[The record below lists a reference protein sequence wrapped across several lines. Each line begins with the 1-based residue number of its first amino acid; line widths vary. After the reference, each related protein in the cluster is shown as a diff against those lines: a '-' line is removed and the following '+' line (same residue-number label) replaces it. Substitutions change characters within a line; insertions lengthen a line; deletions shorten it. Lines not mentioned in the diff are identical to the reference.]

1 MFCSLKLCINSFF
14 PVQTCILGGYCPLP
28 VYKKIVKSET
38 DTECTFNFHFK
49 QHGGRRDGCGV
60 YEISLASCVTLCQSR
75 NGIQLQR
82 DEEIHNVASAMDI
95 PGKVRKGV
103 YLVNYSFIVQLLC
116 VWICNV
122 HEHVAVSDSTFSLQI
137 LIVFDTGIDH
147 SLVFFS

>member
-1 MFCSLKLCINSFF
+1 MFCSIKLCINSFF

-60 YEISLASCVTLCQSR
+60 YEIPLASCVTLCQSR

-103 YLVNYSFIVQLLC
+103 YPISKILFSFC
-116 VWICNV
+116 VSEYVMYTNMLRFLTV
-122 HEHVAVSDSTFSLQI
+122 HSHYKS
-137 LIVFDTGIDH
+137 
-147 SLVFFS
+147 